1 MIEYL
6 VCECAHLVETCERT
20 SSRDSGS
27 NLCKGLC
34 FDLLVD
40 EATFGGSGVECG
52 HKTLQ
57 VGDAIGVLTTTSA
70 VVLMDSMAE
79 EVKALIMIIKKRLNV
94 DVF

>member
-57 VGDAIGVLTTTSA
+57 VGDAIGVLTTTSEGDEYLTISGGA
-70 VVLMDSMAE
+70 HGFDGGRS
-79 EVKALIMIIKKRLNV
+79 KSV
-94 DVF
+94 DHDN